1 MTSNKAQRQRPL
13 EENETITTFESWR
26 HNLMYI
32 LTLDSNFAPLIKST
46 WNKASKRDKYRGF
59 TDDTAEEVPDESK
72 RKTAATKVCQLEL
85 MLGQIANFA
94 PIISRKSI
102 IERSTSLDNIWQT
115 IRAHYGLQVTGSY
128 FLDFAEI
135 SFREGERHEE
145 LYQRLM
151 SFVEDNLLE
160 ANSVLSHHGDKI
172 DEDEELTP
180 TLENL
185 IVLIWLKLIH
195 KDLPRLVKQKFGT
208 ELRSRTL
215 ASIKPEIS
223 ISMSSLLDE
232 LNSNS
237 AGRVMRAKSN
247 IPYSKRPNSRNKN
260 RPNRQSS
267 KSCIICELKGKPSD
281 HFLSTCVN
289 LPESDRKYFAKARL
303 VQAIDSAFEDETDQ
317 GKSVSFDDDIGSSS
331 SEEEDNSRVG
341 RVCTDETPIINRVKV
356 KRSPWFNVFNNHHA
370 VKITVDTGAVINIVR
385 EAVVIALKGKIVKAI
400 QGASQADGKSPK

>member
-26 HNLMYI
+26 HNLMHI
-32 LTLDSNFAPLIKST
+32 LTLDSNFASLIKST
-46 WNKASKRDKYRGF
+46 WNKASKKDKYRGF
-59 TDDTAEEVPDESK
+59 TDDTAEDVPDESK

-94 PIISRKSI
+94 PIVSRKSI

-185 IVLIWLKLIH
+185 VVLIWLKLIH
-195 KDLPRLVKQKFGT
+195 KDLPKLVKQKFGT

-247 IPYSKRPNSRNKN
+247 IYS
-260 RPNRQSS
+260 
-267 KSCIICELKGKPSD
+267 IL
-281 HFLSTCVN
+281 
-289 LPESDRKYFAKARL
+289 
-303 VQAIDSAFEDETDQ
+303 
-317 GKSVSFDDDIGSSS
+317 
-331 SEEEDNSRVG
+331 
-341 RVCTDETPIINRVKV
+341 
-356 KRSPWFNVFNNHHA
+356 
-370 VKITVDTGAVINIVR
+370 
-385 EAVVIALKGKIVKAI
+385 
-400 QGASQADGKSPK
+400 